1 MFQSK
6 LIVNHKVVL
15 YSSDDSSECYQI
27 CREQKHFHNFPCFVF
42 AWSFVPRKWSHGA
55 WLVRRWRQTRW
66 CCTPRWKTSSPRQPV
81 WGLEGRGGGCRAGGR
96 SRQEGEQ
103 GGKEGRSRWPA
114 GRRLRPLPR
123 LATLT
128 PCFSPG
134 NAGFYVIT
142 FLLHRV
148 SNRTTKNEAIHRVF
162 VFVVKSLFW
171 LVLDQR

>member
-1 MFQSK
+1 MIQLLIYICFK
-6 LIVNHKVVL
+6 LNLLSTIK
-15 YSSDDSSECYQI
+15 DSSESYQI

-42 AWSFVPRKWSHGA
+42 AWSFVPRRWSHGA
-55 WLVRRWRQTRW
+55 LRVRRWRQTRR
-66 CCTPRWKTSSPRQPV
+66 CCSPRWKTSSPRQPV

-96 SRQEGEQ
+96 LRQEGEEGEQ

-128 PCFSPG
+128 PCFSQG
-134 NAGFYVIT
+134 NAGFSVIT

-162 VFVVKSLFW
+162 VFLENLSS
-171 LVLDQR
+171 D